1 LYNRTAM
8 GIITENMKTILREL
22 PNGVQLVTVAK
33 NRTVPEIQEAVSAGA
48 KIIGENYL
56 QEAVAVQPGI
66 GGNVQW
72 HFIGH
77 LQKNKVKQAVNI
89 FDMIET
95 VDSLE
100 LAFEIDKRCRQI
112 GKIMPVLI
120 EVNSGQEPNKSG
132 VMPENTMELVK
143 QVAVLTSIKVQGL
156 MTVGPITEVN
166 TKIRPYFAL
175 TRRLFE
181 EIRALNNTHLEMI
194 YLSMGMS
201 NDYRI
206 AIEEGANMVRI
217 GRGIFG

>member
-1 LYNRTAM
+1 M
-8 GIITENMKTILREL
+8 GIITENLKMILREL
-22 PNGVQLVTVAK
+22 PTSVQLVTVAK
-33 NRTVPEIQEAVSAGA
+33 GRTVDEIREAMSAGA

-56 QEAVAVQPGI
+56 QEALVNQLQI
-66 GGNVQW
+66 ERNLQW

-77 LQKNKVKQAVNI
+77 LQKNKVKQAINT

-100 LAFEIDKRCRQI
+100 LASEINKRCRQI

-132 VMPENTMELVK
+132 VMPENTVELAK
-143 QVAVLTSIKVQGL
+143 QVAVLTNIKVQGL
-156 MTVGPITEVN
+156 MTMGPITQVAAEV
-166 TKIRPYFAL
+166 RPYFAL

-181 EIRALNNTHLEMI
+181 EIGELNNNKIEMR

-201 NDYRI
+201 DTYRI
-206 AIEEGANMVRI
+206 AIEKGANMVRI